1 MPSYWFTS
9 DCTGRHTKVFTAV
22 RVAKKEP
29 LLLSG
34 FKGFPGQNGKSPPV
48 RSNPL
53 TQRSAAPDPGAGDGV
68 VWYFAARVEA
78 WV

>member
-1 MPSYWFTS
+1 M
-9 DCTGRHTKVFTAV
+9 FTAV
-22 RVAKKEP
+22 RVERKKEP
-29 LLLSG
+29 LLLSS

-53 TQRSAAPDPGAGDGV
+53 TQRSAAGGV